1 MGNNG
6 MISYS
11 YCSASTG
18 LVRAVFMILNRIEP
32 MITEVVINIPMTKG
46 KRLSSIR

>member
-1 MGNNG
+1 MVF
-6 MISYS
+6 YS
-11 YCSASTG
+11 YRRASTG

-32 MITEVVINIPMTKG
+32 MITAVVIKVPMTKG